1 MKAIIL
7 AGGLGTR
14 LGDETKIKPKPMV
27 KIGKLPIIMHIIKI
41 YQHFKINEF
50 IIAGGYKY
58 NFIKEYF
65 DKKKIKNLTI
75 KVINTGN
82 NSETGGRLYK
92 LKKFIDDENFML
104 TYGDGLANVN
114 LYKLLKF
121 HKKNKR
127 LVTMTIVR
135 PPARWGHVTIKNN
148 LVSKFEEK
156 NQLKEG
162 WINGGY
168 FIFRR
173 ISFELFKRFK
183 YKNKIILETDILPL
197 LSKKKELSA
206 YKHSG
211 FWKCI
216 DTPRDKREFN
226 QYLKSNKLPWM
237 KF

>member
-1 MKAIIL
+1 MDSSPLIEQKLQNRLLSLRKIL
-7 AGGLGTR
+7 KNKKVKYESL
-14 LGDETKIKPKPMV
+14 KIKSDT
-27 KIGKLPIIMHIIKI
+27 IN
-41 YQHFKINEF
+41 FKILENQIETF
-50 IIAGGYKY
+50 EDFFLNKD
-58 NFIKEYF
+58 NPFNPYF
-65 DKKKIKNLTI
+65 SQYRSHELTH
-75 KVINTGN
+75 
-82 NSETGGRLYK
+82 E
-92 LKKFIDDENFML
+92 
-104 TYGDGLANVN
+104 
-114 LYKLLKF
+114 
-121 HKKNKR
+121 
-127 LVTMTIVR
+127 
-135 PPARWGHVTIKNN
+135 IKNN

-156 NQLKEG
+156 NQLNEG